1 MMMSGA
7 FSRMVTID
15 NMTWIV
21 VGSFTAPERPKRSDD
36 GAAELIITDARPIGS
51 EYNIDYTL
59 DAQFFDRLSDI
70 VWEALVNG

>member
-21 VGSFTAPERPKRSDD
+21 AGDFTPPERPKRSDD
-36 GAAELIITDARPIGS
+36 GAGELIIEDARPIGS
-51 EYNIDYTL
+51 EYNIDHTL